1 MFFIMPANI
10 FWKYFM
16 GKQTLKVRTP
26 QFPLYSE
33 VRYLLKIFEGVSPS
47 AIKKMLK
54 SIEEQTGTPRHPVDW
69 TNPESWIQKRL
80 SGETANLAA
89 KIWQKSNNEVNPRHV
104 YGSYLFF
111 NNNNLLTEN
120 VFGIYQITPRGQAF
134 LDNDPK
140 ILAEI
145 DDGEGVPSLLRILA
159 GKTAAK
165 RRDLLPE
172 WSDFLR
178 EHSHFGTQATIR
190 DTLRRRLNNLVERGY
205 ISRDGVTY
213 LITKKGLEYAEQ
225 FTRADLDQKREVVRA
240 IKAFNQEQMQ
250 KLSSLLAFMHQK
262 DFEFLVKE
270 LLESIGYEDIKIT
283 KESGTKGVEITAT
296 VQSGISMIPEVIH
309 VRRYQNTT
317 GRPAL
322 DKLREAVSRHN
333 SLRGTLITLGGFT
346 RECKE
351 AALAADSVPFKLI
364 DSKHLLQILTEQK
377 IGVIKQPVSLYYLD
391 EDYFSSSNDTSK
403 TSEN

>member
-1 MFFIMPANI
+1 MS
-10 FWKYFM
+10 
-16 GKQTLKVRTP
+16 KQTLKVRTP

-33 VRYLLKIFEGVSPS
+33 VRYLLQIFDGISQS

-80 SGETANLAA
+80 TGETAELATR
-89 KIWQKSNNEVNPRHV
+89 IWHESNNEINPRHV
-104 YGSYLFF
+104 YGSYLFI
-111 NNNNLLTEN
+111 NNNSLLTDN
-120 VFGIYQITPRGQAF
+120 VFGVYQITSRGQAF
-134 LDNDPK
+134 LENDPK

-145 DDGEGVPSLLRILA
+145 DDHEGIPKLLQILA
-159 GKTAAK
+159 GKTSAK
-165 RRDLLPE
+165 RGDLLPE

-205 ISRDGVTY
+205 VSREGVTY

-225 FTRADLDQKREVVRA
+225 FTQTDLDLKRDVVRT
-240 IKAFNQEQMQ
+240 IKAFNQEQLQ
-250 KLSSLLAFMHQK
+250 KLSSLLAFMNQR
-262 DFEFLVKE
+262 DFEFLVLE

-283 KESGTKGVEITAT
+283 KESGTKGVEVTANI
-296 VQSGISMIPEVIH
+296 QSGISMIPEIIH
-309 VRRYQNTT
+309 VRRYQAST

-322 DKLREAVSRHN
+322 EKLREAVQRHN
-333 SLRGTLITLGGFT
+333 CLHGTLITLGRFT

-351 AALAADSVPFKLI
+351 AALAADAVPVKLI
-364 DSKHLLQILTEQK
+364 DAQQLLQMLTEHN
-377 IGVIKQPVSLYYLD
+377 IGVTKQSVTLYHID
-391 EDYFSSSNDTSK
+391 EEYFSSSNDIST

>member
-1 MFFIMPANI
+1 
-10 FWKYFM
+10 M

-33 VRYLLKIFEGVSPS
+33 VRYLLQIFDGISQA
-47 AIKKMLK
+47 AIKKMFK
-54 SIEEQTGTPRHPVDW
+54 SIEEQTGTPRQPVDW
-69 TNPESWIQKRL
+69 TNPESWVQKRL
-80 SGETANLAA
+80 SGETAELATR
-89 KIWQKSNNEVNPRHV
+89 IWQESNKQVNPRHV
-104 YGSYLFF
+104 YGSYLFI
-111 NNNNLLTEN
+111 NNNSLLADN
-120 VFGIYQITPRGQAF
+120 VFGVYQITPRGQAF
-134 LDNDPK
+134 LESDPK

-145 DDGEGVPSLLRILA
+145 DDHEGIPKLLQVLA
-159 GKTAAK
+159 GKNSAK

-205 ISRDGVTY
+205 VSREGTTY

-225 FTRADLDQKREVVRA
+225 FTQYDLDLRRHVVRT

-250 KLSSLLAFMHQK
+250 KLSSLLAFMHQR
-262 DFEFLVKE
+262 DFEFLVLE

-283 KESGTKGVEITAT
+283 KESGTKGVEVTANI
-296 VQSGISMIPEVIH
+296 QSGISMVPEVIH
-309 VRRYQNTT
+309 VRRYQATT

-322 DKLREAVSRHN
+322 EQLRDAVKRHN
-333 SLRGTLITLGGFT
+333 CLHGTLITLGRFT
-346 RECKE
+346 RECKD
-351 AALAADSVPFKLI
+351 AVVAADDVPVKLI
-364 DSKHLLQILTEQK
+364 DAKHLLQMLTEHH
-377 IGVIKQPVSLYYLD
+377 IGVTKQSVPLYQID
-391 EDYFSSSNDTSK
+391 EDYFSSSNDIST

>member
-1 MFFIMPANI
+1 MS
-10 FWKYFM
+10 
-16 GKQTLKVRTP
+16 KQTLKVRTP

-33 VRYLLKIFEGVSPS
+33 VRYLLQIFDGISQS

-54 SIEEQTGTPRHPVDW
+54 SIEAQTGTPRQPVDW

-80 SGETANLAA
+80 SGETAELATR
-89 KIWQKSNNEVNPRHV
+89 IWQESNNQVNPRHV
-104 YGSYLFF
+104 YGSYLFI
-111 NNNNLLTEN
+111 NNNSLLTDN
-120 VFGIYQITPRGQAF
+120 VFGVYQITPRGQAF
-134 LDNDPK
+134 LENDPK

-145 DDGEGVPSLLRILA
+145 DDHEGIPKLLHILA
-159 GKTAAK
+159 GKTSAK

-172 WSDFLR
+172 WYDFLR

-205 ISRDGVTY
+205 VSREGMTY

-225 FTRADLDQKREVVRA
+225 FTQSDLDLKRDVVRT

-250 KLSSLLAFMHQK
+250 KLSSLLAFMHQR
-262 DFEFLVKE
+262 DFEFLVLE

-283 KESGTKGVEITAT
+283 KESGTKGVEVTANI
-296 VQSGISMIPEVIH
+296 QFGISMVPEVIH
-309 VRRYQNTT
+309 VRRYQATT

-322 DKLREAVSRHN
+322 EQLRDAVKRHN
-333 SLRGTLITLGGFT
+333 CLHGTLITLGRFT
-346 RECKE
+346 RECKD
-351 AALAADSVPFKLI
+351 AVMASDGGVPVKLI
-364 DSKHLLQILTEQK
+364 DSKHLLQMLTEYN
-377 IGVIKQPVSLYYLD
+377 IGVTKQSVMLYHID
-391 EDYFSSSNDTSK
+391 EDYFSSSNDIST

>member
-1 MFFIMPANI
+1 
-10 FWKYFM
+10 M

-33 VRYLLKIFEGVSPS
+33 VRYLLQIFDGISQS
-47 AIKKMLK
+47 TIKKMLK
-54 SIEEQTGTPRHPVDW
+54 TIEEQTGTPRHPVDW
-69 TNPESWIQKRL
+69 TDPESWIHKRL
-80 SGETANLAA
+80 SGETAELATR
-89 KIWQKSNNEVNPRHV
+89 IWQKSNHEVNPRHV
-104 YGSYLFF
+104 YGPYLFI
-111 NNNNLLTEN
+111 NNNSLLADN
-120 VFGIYQITPRGQAF
+120 VFGVYQLTPRGQAF

-145 DDGEGVPSLLRILA
+145 DDNEGIPNLLGILA
-159 GKTAAK
+159 GKTTAK

-205 ISRDGVTY
+205 ASREGVTY
-213 LITKKGLEYAEQ
+213 LITKKGLEYTEQ
-225 FTRADLDQKREVVRA
+225 FTRADLDQKRDVVWA
-240 IKAFNQEQMQ
+240 IKSYNQEQMQ
-250 KLSSLLAFMHQK
+250 KLSSLLAFMHQR
-262 DFEFLVKE
+262 DFEFLVLE

-283 KESGTKGVEITAT
+283 KESGSKGVEVTANI
-296 VQSGISMIPEVIH
+296 QSGIIMVPEVIQ
-309 VRRYQNTT
+309 VKRYQTTT

-322 DKLREAVSRHN
+322 DKLREAVVHHN
-333 SLRGTLITLGGFT
+333 CLHGTLITLGRFT

-351 AALAADSVPFKLI
+351 AAIAVDTMPVKLI
-364 DSKHLLQILTEQK
+364 DSKQLLQMLTEHR
-377 IGVIKQPVSLYYLD
+377 IGVTKQTIVLYHID
-391 EDYFSSSNDTSK
+391 EDYFSSSNDTSA